1 MVPWSKR
8 RNVDTGNW
16 FFSLAFQCAVCGKE
30 KPTMRIAISGSHSL
44 GKSTIVNDW
53 VAEHPTYLREEEP
66 YRALGLYGPYKILF
80 RDASTKLHNG
90 IQLFYNISRVHRY
103 ADFADNVI
111 FDRAPVDYIAYS
123 QYTANQ
129 GSTDIDDAFVE
140 SMVPAVKESLDHLDI
155 LAFVPRC
162 EEWPVAMEAD
172 GIRPVD
178 YAYRDEVDAIFKEI
192 YREGRFQ
199 VFPKKK
205 SPHLVELRGPREE
218 RLNQLQKAIDE
229 ATGARS
235 RIADTQLPN
244 R

>member
-1 MVPWSKR
+1 
-8 RNVDTGNW
+8 
-16 FFSLAFQCAVCGKE
+16 
-30 KPTMRIAISGSHSL
+30 MRIAVSGSHSL

-53 VAEHPTYLREEEP
+53 VARHARFLREEEP
-66 YRALGLYGPYKILF
+66 YRALGLYGPYEILF

-90 IQLFYNISRVHRY
+90 IQLFYNISRIHRY
-103 ADFADNVI
+103 ADFADHVI

-140 SMVPAVKESLDHLDI
+140 SMVPAVRESLDHLDI
-155 LAFVPRC
+155 LAFVPRS
-162 EEWPVAMEAD
+162 EAWPVAMEDD

-199 VFPKKK
+199 VLPERNG
-205 SPHLVELRGPREE
+205 PLLVELWGPREQ
-218 RLNQLQKAIDE
+218 RLDQLQAAMEEVKSSKA
-229 ATGARS
+229 GAR
-235 RIADTQLPN
+235 
-244 R
+244 